1 MGVEETAENAA
12 HRRSG
17 QGLNGNNDRKES
29 MKFPLIK
36 YLPVEPNIP
45 FMKWA
50 RGAFV
55 ASTLAIIIS
64 VIGVFTLGLNFGIDF
79 TGGTLIEIRTQ
90 QPADIGALR
99 KKIGALKLG
108 SYELQEFGDPR
119 DVLIRVE
126 NRGDERAQQ
135 ETVRKIKQALGPEVE
150 YRRVEVVGPKVS
162 GELARDGVIAV
173 LMALVGV
180 MIYIWFRFEWQF
192 AIGAVAALV
201 HDVSI
206 TIGIFAFTR
215 LEFNLS
221 IIAAL
226 LTIVGYS
233 LNDTV
238 VVYDRVRENMRK
250 FKKTPL
256 TEVINKSINQM
267 LSRTILTSVS
277 TLVALIA
284 LYVLGGEVL
293 RGFTFTMIWGVIIGT
308 YSSVVIAAPLL
319 IWMNAKLVDADEP
332 REQAKARP

>member
-1 MGVEETAENAA
+1 
-12 HRRSG
+12 
-17 QGLNGNNDRKES
+17 

-45 FMKWA
+45 FMRIA
-50 RGAFV
+50 RLAFV
-55 ASTLAIIIS
+55 ASTVAIVLSI
-64 VIGVFTLGLNFGIDF
+64 IGVFTLGLNFGIDF
-79 TGGTLIEIRTQ
+79 TGGTLIEIRTE
-90 QPADIGALR
+90 QPADIGQLR
-99 KKIGALKLG
+99 RKIGALKLG
-108 SYELQEFGDPR
+108 SFELQEFGDPHE
-119 DVLIRVE
+119 VLIRVE
-126 NRGDERAQQ
+126 NRGDEHAQQ
-135 ETVRKIKQALGPEVE
+135 EVVRKVKEALGPGVE

-256 TEVINKSINQM
+256 PQVIDKSINQT
-267 LSRTILTSVS
+267 LSRTILTSAS

-308 YSSVVIAAPLL
+308 YSSIVIAAPLL
-319 IWMNAKLVDADEP
+319 IWMNARLVDTDEP
-332 REQAKARP
+332 REGARAQT